1 MTGGFGDVVAA
12 ELVKLRT
19 LPGVVATLGGTVG
32 TAVAVVAATVATA
45 RSTGEGG
52 PADVDAVALACRAV
66 SFLQAGPIIIGVL
79 GGAAEYAGGLLRTTL
94 VACPDRRAVLA
105 GRAAAYLV
113 VSALTATAALGA
125 GLTTGWIAGAAVRP
139 VGWAAV
145 QVSVGAVGYLVLVG
159 LLGHAIAVVLRGV
172 LPGLAVT
179 LGLVFVVCPV
189 LAGFTGVAG
198 VLPERAGRLLAGA
211 SDAAAVAVPDLVTGL
226 IVLLGWIG
234 VIGTVA
240 ATVFL
245 RRDV

>member
-19 LPGVVATLGGTVG
+19 LPGVVATVGGTAG
-32 TAVAVVAATVATA
+32 TAVAVVATTVATA
-45 RSTGEGG
+45 QSTGEGG
-52 PADVDAVALACRAV
+52 PADVDAVALICRAV
-66 SFLQAGPIIIGVL
+66 PILQAGPIIIGVL
-79 GGAAEYAGGLLRTTL
+79 GGAAEYAGGLLRTAL

-105 GRAAAYLV
+105 GRAAAHLFV
-113 VSALTATAALGA
+113 AALTATAVLGA
-125 GLTTGWIAGAAVRP
+125 GLTTGWIAGAGRP

-145 QVSVGAVGYLVLVG
+145 QTSVGAAGYLVLVG
-159 LLGHAIAVVLRGV
+159 LLGHAVAVALRGV

-198 VLPERAGRLLAGA
+198 VLPERAGRLLAGV
-211 SDAAAVAVPDLVTGL
+211 SDAAAVAVPELVTGL
-226 IVLLGWIG
+226 IVLLGWIE
-234 VIGTVA
+234 VVGTVA
-240 ATVFL
+240 ATVSL